1 LENVCKKYDR
11 RYVLKGINL
20 EVYPRDCLA
29 VVGPSGCGKTTLLR
43 IIAGLTTPTEGRCL
57 YRNQAIRGTSRK
69 RGYVFQEP
77 RLFPWLTV
85 LENVELGGPGGEGLL
100 QAVGLGSIGQA
111 YPYELSG
118 GMAKRVALARALA
131 ASPELL
137 LLDEPFANLDQDT
150 KERAIGLVRDIWENG
165 TTCIIVTH
173 DLREVEGFTTGVL
186 KLVGCPGRVEEELR

>member
-1 LENVCKKYDR
+1 
-11 RYVLKGINL
+11 
-20 EVYPRDCLA
+20 
-29 VVGPSGCGKTTLLR
+29 
-43 IIAGLTTPTEGRCL
+43 
-57 YRNQAIRGTSRK
+57 
-69 RGYVFQEP
+69 
-77 RLFPWLTV
+77 
-85 LENVELGGPGGEGLL
+85 
-100 QAVGLGSIGQA
+100 
-111 YPYELSG
+111 
-118 GMAKRVALARALA
+118 MAKRVALARALA